1 MNKKSFNYD
10 DFFNILKIKML
21 NSDLSIYEEEKIQ
34 LVNFIDNFY
43 EKNHKLIDFS
53 FNNEDILLSIFYDN
67 NGLFFNFMPTDENLH
82 NYFFYSHKNKL
93 LITLLNHLDFNHSF
107 DNYQNFFISI
117 NLKNYSKIKE
127 KILLNHFLS
136 VNNNTKIINKI

>member
-53 FNNEDILLSIFYDN
+53 FNNKDILLSIFYDN

-82 NYFFYSHKNKL
+82 NYFFYSQKNKL
-93 LITLLNHLDFNHSF
+93 LNTLLNHLDFNHSF

-136 VNNNTKIINKI
+136 LNNNTKIINKI